1 MLTEPMTDEAAPAP
15 DVAFMRTG
23 NSNPLGKLDAENP
36 KFRIGSETLAR
47 LQLKA
52 AEAGMTLAEYE
63 RMVLEANAWGAEHVV
78 MLHADRV
85 RRVVGS
91 VR

>member
-1 MLTEPMTDEAAPAP
+1 MSSP
-15 DVAFMRTG
+15 DDDVMFQRTG

-52 AEAGMTLAEYE
+52 AQAGMSLSEYE
-63 RMVLEANAWGAEHVV
+63 RTILEADAWGADHIVS
-78 MLHADRV
+78 LHADRI
-85 RRVVGS
+85 RRVVQS
-91 VR
+91 VG

>member
-1 MLTEPMTDEAAPAP
+1 MSTD
-15 DVAFMRTG
+15 DDTAFQRTG

-52 AEAGMTLAEYE
+52 SEAGMTLAEFE
-63 RMVLEANAWGAEHVV
+63 RTVLEAVAFGADHVANV
-78 MLHADRV
+78 HAERI
-85 RRVVGS
+85 RRVVGL
-91 VR
+91 VG